1 MGSRT
6 KLEVLHGDFF
16 EKVHALKKHSVDLIF
31 ADPPYFLSNG
41 GMSVSSGKQSLVD
54 KGDWDIANSN
64 MSPKEFQAAWIESV
78 VRVLHPD
85 GSVVISGTY
94 HSIFHC
100 ADALEKNGFKMLN
113 DIIWFKPNGAPNL
126 SRRRVTASHETL
138 LWATKSANSK
148 FVYNYD
154 ELRAA
159 NFEGDNI
166 KRAGSQLRSVWWIPN
181 TPASEKTFGRHPT
194 QKPLKLLTR
203 VVMAF
208 SKPGQV
214 VLDPFMGSGTTG
226 VACKYLGRKF
236 IGIEQSHEYVELA
249 KRRMGIN

>member
-6 KLEVLHGDFF
+6 KLEILHGDFF
-16 EKVHALKKHSVDLIF
+16 ERVHELKKHSVDLIF

-41 GMSVSSGKQSLVD
+41 GMSVASGKQALVD
-54 KGDWDIANSN
+54 KGDWDKANSN

-78 VRVLHPD
+78 ARVLHPD

-94 HSIFHC
+94 HSIFQC

-138 LWATKSANSK
+138 LWAAKSANSK

-159 NFEGDNI
+159 SFEGDNI

-181 TPASEKTFGRHPT
+181 TPASEKTFGKHPT